1 MSIILSMNDKYKSWL
16 LVSVQAILLV
26 LLIFFTDSGPSS
38 YKYIGEIIKIS
49 GAIILLFSFWDLRRS
64 LTALPTPVENGVLQI
79 HGLYR
84 YVRHPMYVGVLTL
97 SLGICVANTSVM
109 KYVLLAAL
117 YVLFSY
123 KSRFEEQLLL
133 AKYPGYKKYMSR
145 TNRFIPKVSQM

>member
-1 MSIILSMNDKYKSWL
+1 MSIILSMNDKNKSWL
-16 LVSVQAILLV
+16 LVSIQAVLLL
-26 LLIFFTDSGPSS
+26 LLIFFTNSEPSS
-38 YKYIGEIIKIS
+38 YKLVGEIIKIS
-49 GAIILLFSFWDLRRS
+49 GATILLFSFWDLRKS

-97 SLGICVANTSVM
+97 SLGICVANTSIL

-133 AKYPGYKKYMSR
+133 VKYPGYKKYMNR
-145 TNRFIPKVSQM
+145 TNRFIPKFK

>member
-1 MSIILSMNDKYKSWL
+1 MNDKNKSWL
-16 LVSVQAILLV
+16 LVSIQAVLLL
-26 LLIFFTDSGPSS
+26 LLIFFTNSEPSS
-38 YKYIGEIIKIS
+38 YKLVGEIIKIS
-49 GAIILLFSFWDLRRS
+49 GATILLFSFWDLRKS

-97 SLGICVANTSVM
+97 SLGICVANTSIL

-133 AKYPGYKKYMSR
+133 VKYPGYKKYMNR
-145 TNRFIPKVSQM
+145 TNRFIPKFK